1 MKRISATILAAG
13 MAGLLLQGCTGIG
26 TISREDKLAQGAIAG
41 AIVGGALGYEVIGS
55 GSGQLVG
62 LVVGAAAGSGAGYVL
77 ADRLTQLDLRSMNK
91 STYEGL
97 TSRPTGETVAWDN
110 PDSGNSGEITPLRT
124 FLSNDGKLCRDYRRT
139 VNIAG
144 EIQHTTHTACRN
156 GRGDWLHV

>member
-1 MKRISATILAAG
+1 MKRLNKTLLASAMACTLLA
-13 MAGLLLQGCTGIG
+13 GCTGVG

-41 AIVGGALGYEVIGS
+41 AIVGGAVGFEVFGS
-55 GSGQLVG
+55 GGGQLIG
-62 LVVGAAAGSGAGYVL
+62 LAVGAAAGAGGGFIL
-77 ADRLTQLDLRSMNK
+77 ADHLTQLDLRSMNK

-97 TSRPTGETVAWDN
+97 SSKPTGETVTWNN

-139 VNIAG
+139 VNVAG
-144 EIQHTTHTACRN
+144 EVQHTTHTACRT